1 MGEHVLRARRHG
13 VVERIDASVVSAM
26 MAHLSAGDALAAVQ
40 VLAAAAG
47 VPSWAVGALVA
58 LMQGDMAGARTQVE
72 SGIGS
77 SSSALIGRLLE
88 HQLNVSGIP
97 PAMLEAVSPEV
108 VLAVATGNVSRAVR
122 ALAAAYELP
131 VWSADAL
138 VALTSAPQPGSS
150 ASGAG
155 GLASL
160 LSSGAAST
168 RLGELLS
175 GFNVSGQLQAL
186 GLGSEYEEAL
196 VSGSMASLLAVLASV
211 TPASAGR
218 RLSIGGVNVTALSR
232 LFGQLALVTS
242 TASGLQ
248 RAWRTGDV
256 GLALRS
262 VVAAAGEQDSPL
274 GESLLVIATAASVAE
289 RASTVS
295 TLADASALVSSA
307 LVVLP
312 VDSRAAGL
320 LGDLVRVGG
329 LASQLLRA
337 ASESPPDL
345 DAALET
351 VVSLAAVLGA
361 PDWLLSGLHKIG
373 GVAAAAPRLVSA
385 LAVPDV
391 PLALEALV
399 EMASVVAGTDAW
411 MVSALRLLMGGNVT
425 GAIAVMQPQLGSL
438 TQLLAPLVASSDN
451 SPLCADG
458 ADARTHCLAAW
469 CTWP

>member
-1 MGEHVLRARRHG
+1 M
-13 VVERIDASVVSAM
+13 
-26 MAHLSAGDALAAVQ
+26 
-40 VLAAAAG
+40 
-47 VPSWAVGALVA
+47 
-58 LMQGDMAGARTQVE
+58 
-72 SGIGS
+72 
-77 SSSALIGRLLE
+77 
-88 HQLNVSGIP
+88 
-97 PAMLEAVSPEV
+97 
-108 VLAVATGNVSRAVR
+108 
-122 ALAAAYELP
+122 
-131 VWSADAL
+131 
-138 VALTSAPQPGSS
+138 
-150 ASGAG
+150 
-155 GLASL
+155 
-160 LSSGAAST
+160 
-168 RLGELLS
+168 
-175 GFNVSGQLQAL
+175 
-186 GLGSEYEEAL
+186 
-196 VSGSMASLLAVLASV
+196 
-211 TPASAGR
+211 
-218 RLSIGGVNVTALSR
+218 
-232 LFGQLALVTS
+232 
-242 TASGLQ
+242 
-248 RAWRTGDV
+248 
-256 GLALRS
+256 ALRS

-361 PDWLLSGLHKIG
+361 PDWLMTVLTTISSVGLASSR
-373 GVAAAAPRLVSA
+373 VASA

-411 MVSALRLLMGGNVT
+411 MVSALRLLMGDNVT

-438 TQLLAPLVASSDN
+438 TQLLAPLVSSSDN

-458 ADARTHCLAAW
+458 AGARTHCLAAW